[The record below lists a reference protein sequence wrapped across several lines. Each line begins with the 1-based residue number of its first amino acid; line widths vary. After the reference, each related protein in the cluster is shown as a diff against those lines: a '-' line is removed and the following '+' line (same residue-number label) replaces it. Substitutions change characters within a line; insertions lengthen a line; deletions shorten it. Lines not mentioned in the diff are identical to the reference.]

1 MRIAVMGAGSIGGY
15 FGGVLSLGG
24 NEVTLIA
31 RGAHLE
37 AIRRR
42 GLQVITDHGEFT
54 VQCDATDDPRQAGPV
69 DLVLLTVK
77 TYHNQEAVP
86 AMRPMV
92 GEETMVLC
100 LQNGI
105 DSYESAAQLL
115 GAGRVLPGAAY
126 VDAGLESPGVVRQTG
141 EVVEI
146 VFGELDGVDSPRGEL
161 ILDTLR
167 MAGIPAQLSNNIKLT
182 LWTKFL
188 FIATTAGV
196 MSLSRQTMAQLMS
209 QPEWRRVILG
219 CMREIEAVGRA
230 SGVDL
235 DPNIVQD
242 TVDYIEGSL
251 EEMHA
256 SMHADI
262 VAGRPLELEAL
273 NGAVVRAGRSTGL
286 PTPVNDVIYAALK
299 PFASGSRA

>member
-15 FGGVLSLGG
+15 FGGMLSLGG

-37 AIRRR
+37 AIRRG
-42 GLQVITDHGEFT
+42 GLRVVTDDGEFT
-54 VQCDATDDPRQAGPV
+54 VQCEATDDPRQAGRF

-92 GEETMVLC
+92 GEETTVLC

-105 DSYESAAQLL
+105 DSYEAAAQEL
-115 GAGRVLPGAAY
+115 GSGWVLPGAAY
-126 VDAGLESPGVVRQTG
+126 IDANLEGPGVVRQTG
-141 EVVEI
+141 GVEI
-146 VFGELDGVDSPRGEL
+146 VFGELESVDPPRGEM
-161 ILDTLR
+161 ILETLR
-167 MAGIPAQLSNNIKLT
+167 TAGIPAQLSDDIKRT

-196 MSLSRQTMAQLMS
+196 MSLSRQTMAQLMPL
-209 QPEWRRVILG
+209 PEWRKVIVG
-219 CMREIEAVGRA
+219 CMKEIEAVGRA
-230 SGVDL
+230 SGAGL

-242 TVDYIEGSL
+242 TIDYIEGAL
-251 EEMHA
+251 DEMHA

-273 NGAVVRAGRSTGL
+273 NGAVVRAGLSTVL
-286 PTPVNDVIYAALK
+286 PTPINDVIYAALK
-299 PFASGSRA
+299 PFVSGRRT

>member
-15 FGGVLSLGG
+15 FGGMLSLGG

-37 AIRRR
+37 AIRRG
-42 GLQVITDHGEFT
+42 GLRVVTDDGEFT
-54 VQCDATDDPRQAGPV
+54 VQCEATDDPRQAGRF

-92 GEETMVLC
+92 GEETTVLC
-100 LQNGI
+100 LQNGS
-105 DSYESAAQLL
+105 DSYEAAAQEL
-115 GAGRVLPGAAY
+115 GSGWVLPGAAY
-126 VDAGLESPGVVRQTG
+126 IDANLEGPGVVRQTG
-141 EVVEI
+141 GVEI
-146 VFGELDGVDSPRGEL
+146 VFGELESVDSPRGEM
-161 ILDTLR
+161 ILETLR
-167 MAGIPAQLSNNIKLT
+167 TAGIPAQLSDDIKRT

-196 MSLSRQTMAQLMS
+196 MSLSRQTMAQLMPL
-209 QPEWRRVILG
+209 PEWRKVIVG
-219 CMREIEAVGRA
+219 CMKEIEAVGRA
-230 SGVDL
+230 SGAGL

-242 TVDYIEGSL
+242 TIDYIEGAL
-251 EEMHA
+251 DEMHA

-273 NGAVVRAGRSTGL
+273 NGAVVRAGLSTVL
-286 PTPVNDVIYAALK
+286 PTPINDVIYAALK
-299 PFASGSRA
+299 PFVSGRRT

>member
-1 MRIAVMGAGSIGGY
+1 
-15 FGGVLSLGG
+15 
-24 NEVTLIA
+24 
-31 RGAHLE
+31 
-37 AIRRR
+37 
-42 GLQVITDHGEFT
+42 
-54 VQCDATDDPRQAGPV
+54 
-69 DLVLLTVK
+69 LLTVK